1 MIPLLEVRNLE
12 KSFFATRAANDVSF
26 DVHQGEVVSLLGEN
40 GAGKS
45 TVIKMLAGV
54 YKPDSGTMMLSGADL
69 SSGQSRKSVSFIH
82 QNLGL
87 IEWMTVAENIAQVL
101 GYPRRLGLINHGEVR
116 RRAHAVLELVGGG
129 IDPDARVFDL
139 PRTERSL
146 LAIARGLVTKPKLL
160 VLDEPTAS
168 LPAED
173 VERLFT
179 VLRRLRDSGVGMIYV
194 SHRLDEIYQIS
205 TRTVVMRSGMVVGDR
220 SVASLSHRE
229 LVDLIVGRN
238 TINPTFDAPLDDV
251 RLALA
256 KIEVSGVG
264 PVSLEVRRGEVVALC
279 GLRGAGHEQIGRA
292 IAGDRR
298 IDAGEMKL
306 DSAPYVPANPRIAVQ
321 SGVGF
326 ATSNRESEAV
336 GAGLS
341 VRENL
346 FLNPSVWGRK
356 FWQFR
361 GAGAEKAAARQ
372 YISDFGIRPTDPE
385 LPLDTFSGGNQQKVI
400 LARWFGVGRK
410 AVVLEE
416 PTMGVDVGAKADI
429 YALLRDATRGGTA
442 AIVVSTDMEEVVAIA
457 HRAIVFGRGKVV
469 AELSGAE
476 LTISQLISAAS
487 DLERHS
493 SSPEHNS
500 ELSPNP
506 VLEGSAS

>member
-12 KSFFATRAANDVSF
+12 KSFFATRAAQNVSF
-26 DVHQGEVVSLLGEN
+26 DVHQGEIVSLLGEN

-45 TVIKMLAGV
+45 TIIKMLAGV
-54 YKPDSGTMMLSGADL
+54 YKPDSGTMTLSGADL
-69 SSGQSRKSVSFIH
+69 ASSQNRKSVSFIH

-87 IEWMTVAENIAQVL
+87 IDWMTVAENIALVL
-101 GYPRRLGLINHGEVR
+101 GYPRRLGFIDHAEVR
-116 RRAHAVLELVGGG
+116 RRAVEVLGLVGGG

-220 SVASLSHRE
+220 MVSTLSHRE
-229 LVDLIVGRN
+229 LVDLIVGHN
-238 TINPTFDAPLDDV
+238 TMNPTFDAPHSDV
-251 RLALA
+251 RLNLDS
-256 KIEVSGVG
+256 IEVGGVG
-264 PVSLEVRRGEVVALC
+264 PVSFSVRRGEVVALC

-292 IAGDRR
+292 IAGD
-298 IDAGEMKL
+298 A
-306 DSAPYVPANPRIAVQ
+306 RIAAGTIQLDGAAFTPTTPQVAVKA
-321 SGVGF
+321 GVGF

-341 VRENL
+341 ARENL
-346 FLNPSVWGRK
+346 FLNPAVWGRK
-356 FWQFR
+356 AWQFR
-361 GAGAEKAAARQ
+361 GARIEKAAARQ
-372 YISDFGIRPTDPE
+372 YIHDFGVRPADPE

-429 YALLRDATRGGTA
+429 YALLRDAAREGTA
-442 AIVVSTDMEEVVAIA
+442 AVVVSTDMEEVVAIA
-457 HRAIVFGRGKVV
+457 HRALVFGRGKVV
-469 AELSGAE
+469 AEIAGAE
-476 LTISQLISAAS
+476 LTISNLISAAS
-487 DLERHS
+487 DLDHHTTSLER
-493 SSPEHNS
+493 
-500 ELSPNP
+500 
-506 VLEGSAS
+506 SAS

>member
-12 KSFFATRAANDVSF
+12 KSFFATRAAQDVSF
-26 DVHQGEVVSLLGEN
+26 DVHQGEIVSLLGEN

-45 TVIKMLAGV
+45 TIIKMLAGV
-54 YKPDSGTMMLSGADL
+54 YKPDAGTMTLSGADL
-69 SSGQSRKSVSFIH
+69 ASGQTRKSVSFIH

-101 GYPRRLGLINHGEVR
+101 GYPKKLGFIDHRAVR
-116 RRAHAVLELVGGG
+116 DRASGVLALVGGG

-146 LAIARGLVTKPKLL
+146 LAIARGLVSKPKLL

-205 TRTVVMRSGMVVGDR
+205 TRTVVMRSGQVVGDR
-220 SVASLSHRE
+220 TVSSLSHRE
-229 LVDLIVGRN
+229 LVDLIVGHN
-238 TINPTFDAPLDDV
+238 TTNPTFDAPQNDV
-251 RLALA
+251 RLKLDAVRVG
-256 KIEVSGVG
+256 EVG
-264 PVSLEVRRGEVVALC
+264 PVSLMVHRGEVVALC

-292 IAGDRR
+292 IAGDARVA
-298 IDAGEMKL
+298 AGSMQL
-306 DSAPYVPANPRIAVQ
+306 DGTRFVPTNPRIAVQ
-321 SGVGF
+321 AGVGF
-326 ATSNRESEAV
+326 ATSNRETEAV

-341 VRENL
+341 ARENL
-346 FLNPSVWGRK
+346 FLNPAVWGRK
-356 FWQFR
+356 FWQLR
-361 GAGAEKAAARQ
+361 GPGAEKSAARQ
-372 YISDFGIRPTDPE
+372 YIRDFGVRPADPE

-429 YALLRDATRGGTA
+429 YALLRDATREGTA
-442 AIVVSTDMEEVVAIA
+442 AVVVSTDMEEVVAIA
-457 HRAIVFGRGKVV
+457 HRALVFGRGKVV
-469 AELSGAE
+469 AEISGAN
-476 LTISQLISAAS
+476 LTITNLIAAAS
-487 DLERHS
+487 DLDRAN
-493 SSPEHNS
+493 SP
-500 ELSPNP
+500 LADIAPDDT

>member
-12 KSFFATRAANDVSF
+12 KSFFATRAAQNVSF
-26 DVHQGEVVSLLGEN
+26 DVHQGEIVSLLGEN

-54 YKPDSGTMMLSGADL
+54 YKPDAGSMMLAGADL
-69 SSGQSRKSVSFIH
+69 SNAQNRKKLSVIH

-101 GYPRRLGLINHGEVR
+101 GYPRRFGLIDHSALR
-116 RRAHAVLELVGGG
+116 KRAEEVLELVGGG
-129 IDPDARVFDL
+129 ISPDDRVFDL

-146 LAIARGLVTKPKLL
+146 LAIARGLVTNPKLL
-160 VLDEPTAS
+160 ILDEPTAS

-179 VLRRLRDSGVGMIYV
+179 VLRELRDTGVGMIYV

-205 TRTVVMRSGMVVGDR
+205 TRTVVMRNGQVVGDR
-220 SVASLSHRE
+220 AVASLSHRD
-229 LVDLIVGRN
+229 LVDLIVGHD
-238 TINPTFDAPLDDV
+238 TQLPTFDPPQKDV
-251 RLALA
+251 RLDLA
-256 KIEVSGVG
+256 NVRVGEVG
-264 PVSLEVRRGEVVALC
+264 PVSLQVHRGEVVALC

-292 IAGDRR
+292 LAGD
-298 IDAGEMKL
+298 AHVTGGTMQL
-306 DSAPYVPANPRIAVQ
+306 DGTSYLPKNPRIAVQ
-321 SGVGF
+321 AGLGF

-361 GAGAEKAAARQ
+361 TAKAERAVAME
-372 YISDFGIRPTDPE
+372 YVESFGIRPTDPE

-429 YALLRDATRGGTA
+429 YSLLRDATRDGTA
-442 AIVVSTDMEEVVAIA
+442 AVVVSTDMEEVVAIA
-457 HRAIVFGRGKVV
+457 HRALVFGRGKVV
-469 AELSGAE
+469 AVHSGAD
-476 LTISQLISAAS
+476 LTIANLIASAS
-487 DLERHS
+487 DLDT
-493 SSPEHNS
+493 PANA
-500 ELSPNP
+500 LNPN